1 MMIVNEEQGGDQED
15 LSTFFGDESSIDSLS
30 EDELVSDHEL
40 LGLF

>member
-1 MMIVNEEQGGDQED
+1 MMIVEEPVGGNTED
-15 LSTFFGDESSIDSLS
+15 ISTFFGDESSIDSLS

>member
-30 EDELVSDHEL
+30 EDEDFPDTEL
-40 LGLF
+40 LGLL